1 MAPSSRQGQRPRNQ
15 RLRCA
20 RSPPT
25 RSIPRQTPSRGRSAR
40 LRGCSAAVA
49 TLGSRTRRPPAR
61 CPPSIPCGAPSPRRL
76 GTAPARAPGAH
87 PPLRARPGRAERE
100 FPSPTGGTP
109 RSRPAPHRGVSP
121 RRATR
126 VPGLRSAAPR
136 PRGAATAPRGS
147 QPHGQPPRCGIPTH
161 RLRGPCPVHRPQHP
175 CHRGPSPAARC
186 RVPNR
191 PADLSEPQGP
201 QPRGQPLTQGVPA
214 PLLRDP
220 DPINRSRHPCR
231 GTRPRSPSP
240 CRGVSPQSGA
250 QPHTRPPLPRHGD
263 PTPGT
268 VPRGR
273 DRRPRSTQTPHPAP
287 LHGAA
292 TPGPTPRSPHGRTHG
307 GPPAPPRPHSPG
319 HAQPTDIFT
328 CLARPGVAARC
339 PGRGGLAWTARR
351 GLRRGGR
358 CAAPRGPEQGHGQG
372 RARQG
377 PEGVRTGRGPRR
389 RSGSGG
395 GCAGGGER
403 AGGRAAAHAR
413 GSPPASSS
421 SSAGARVRACAPPPA
436 AVLARA
442 RGRAPPSS
450 LASAPGR
457 VPPCRGRGGARNR
470 GGRSRPRRR
479 ALPRAG
485 PRSRPEGA
493 AEWGEAPPCSAAAPR
508 CRPAPRCPRGLSPRP
523 CWDGRR
529 PPTCAVR
536 VGSAFLLAEFQRHV
550 APSSPLRA
558 APVDPQESSPALGR
572 SRGGRPWCGGT
583 ACAELRSGTC
593 GAWDQPCGTLTCA
606 GTGG

>member
-1 MAPSSRQGQRPRNQ
+1 MGEGAACLHGSTAGREGSGGEGARGAPSVLPRPGGMRGRTGGGGETRESRAPGAALTPPARRPPRPRGAQVAPSSRQGQRPRNQ

-220 DPINRSRHPCR
+220 DPTNRSRHPCR
-231 GTRPRSPSP
+231 GTRPRNPSP

-307 GPPAPPRPHSPG
+307 GPPAP
-319 HAQPTDIFT
+319 
-328 CLARPGVAARC
+328 
-339 PGRGGLAWTARR
+339 
-351 GLRRGGR
+351 
-358 CAAPRGPEQGHGQG
+358 RGPP
-372 RARQG
+372 A
-377 PEGVRTGRGPRR
+377 
-389 RSGSGG
+389 
-395 GCAGGGER
+395 
-403 AGGRAAAHAR
+403 
-413 GSPPASSS
+413 PPALT
-421 SSAGARVRACAPPPA
+421 RAC
-436 AVLARA
+436 
-442 RGRAPPSS
+442 
-450 LASAPGR
+450 
-457 VPPCRGRGGARNR
+457 
-470 GGRSRPRRR
+470 
-479 ALPRAG
+479 
-485 PRSRPEGA
+485 
-493 AEWGEAPPCSAAAPR
+493 
-508 CRPAPRCPRGLSPRP
+508 
-523 CWDGRR
+523 
-529 PPTCAVR
+529 
-536 VGSAFLLAEFQRHV
+536 
-550 APSSPLRA
+550 
-558 APVDPQESSPALGR
+558 
-572 SRGGRPWCGGT
+572 T
-583 ACAELRSGTC
+583 AH
-593 GAWDQPCGTLTCA
+593 
-606 GTGG
+606 

>member
-1 MAPSSRQGQRPRNQ
+1 MGEGAACLHGSTAGREGSGGEG
-15 RLRCA
+15 A
-20 RSPPT
+20 R
-25 RSIPRQTPSRGRSAR
+25 
-40 LRGCSAAVA
+40 
-49 TLGSRTRRPPAR
+49 
-61 CPPSIPCGAPSPRRL
+61 GAPSVLPRPGGMRGRTGGGGGDARQPRPRGCAHTSRPAAPQAEGRPG
-76 GTAPARAPGAH
+76 GTVLTAGPAAEESA
-87 PPLRARPGRAERE
+87 PPLRAFSPHALHSPSNTLPGTQRQAPGLLCGRRHARFPHTASPGPLPAEHPLRRAE
-100 FPSPTGGTP
+100 PSPPRHGPRSGPRGPPPAQGTAGARGAGIPLTHGGTP

-220 DPINRSRHPCR
+220 DPTNRSRHPCR

-307 GPPAPPRPHSPG
+307 GPS
-319 HAQPTDIFT
+319 
-328 CLARPGVAARC
+328 
-339 PGRGGLAWTARR
+339 
-351 GLRRGGR
+351 
-358 CAAPRGPEQGHGQG
+358 APRGPP
-372 RARQG
+372 A
-377 PEGVRTGRGPRR
+377 
-389 RSGSGG
+389 
-395 GCAGGGER
+395 
-403 AGGRAAAHAR
+403 
-413 GSPPASSS
+413 PPALT
-421 SSAGARVRACAPPPA
+421 RAC
-436 AVLARA
+436 
-442 RGRAPPSS
+442 
-450 LASAPGR
+450 
-457 VPPCRGRGGARNR
+457 
-470 GGRSRPRRR
+470 
-479 ALPRAG
+479 
-485 PRSRPEGA
+485 
-493 AEWGEAPPCSAAAPR
+493 
-508 CRPAPRCPRGLSPRP
+508 
-523 CWDGRR
+523 
-529 PPTCAVR
+529 
-536 VGSAFLLAEFQRHV
+536 
-550 APSSPLRA
+550 
-558 APVDPQESSPALGR
+558 
-572 SRGGRPWCGGT
+572 T
-583 ACAELRSGTC
+583 AH
-593 GAWDQPCGTLTCA
+593 
-606 GTGG
+606 